1 VIFIKQLGGNMRK
14 YNFFLITSIIIFLV
28 GCVAPYPARITNNA
42 SERKSKVLIF
52 DRSLRNDIAV
62 AGFKKMKLVNG
73 SLTTNLRLKNQT
85 DKPLTVQVK
94 IKFKDKQ
101 NFFIEE
107 SKWKL
112 VVIPPY
118 KINTVNYSSRS
129 TEAVDF
135 AADIRNCQ

>member
-1 VIFIKQLGGNMRK
+1 MRK
-14 YNFFLITSIIIFLV
+14 YNFFLITSIIIFLI
-28 GCVAPYPARITNNA
+28 GCVGPYPARITNNA

-62 AGFKKMKLVNG
+62 AGFKKMKLGNG
-73 SLTTNLRLKNQT
+73 LLTGNLQLKNQT
-85 DKPLTVQVK
+85 DETLKVQVK

-112 VVIPPY
+112 VVILPHE
-118 KINTVNYSSRS
+118 INTVGCYSHSS
-129 TEAVDF
+129 EAVDF
-135 AADIRNCQ
+135 AADIRNYQ

>member
-1 VIFIKQLGGNMRK
+1 MRK
-14 YNFFLITSIIIFLV
+14 YNFFLTISIIIFFV

-73 SLTTNLRLKNQT
+73 SLTTNLQLKNQT

-107 SKWKL
+107 SDWMP

-118 KINTVNYSSRS
+118 EINTVGCSSRS

-135 AADIRNCQ
+135 AADIKRCQ

>member
-1 VIFIKQLGGNMRK
+1 MRK
-14 YNFFLITSIIIFLV
+14 YNFFLTISIIIFLI

-62 AGFKKMKLVNG
+62 AGFKKMKLGNGLLTVN
-73 SLTTNLRLKNQT
+73 LQLKNQT
-85 DKPLTVQVK
+85 DETLKVQVK

-118 KINTVNYSSRS
+118 EINTVGCSSRS
-129 TEAVDF
+129 TAAVDF
-135 AADIRNCQ
+135 AADIRSCQ